1 MLDRLLE
8 VYGDMLVDDLE
19 EEIYEDGD
27 YDIANHYPSQG
38 SVMGLIY
45 YDDTE
50 PIGKELMDE
59 FLEATEELGYTCQQI
74 KEMSK
79 GNINNFVAWFM
90 WEYLL
95 STYREEVIEYVK
107 ENSDMFNGEDDKD
120 DEDD

>member
-8 VYGDMLVDDLE
+8 VYGDMLVDELE
-19 EEIYEDGD
+19 EEIYEDGG

-38 SVMGLIY
+38 SVGGLVDY
-45 YDDTE
+45 SDTE

-95 STYREEVIEYVK
+95 NGYREEVIEYVK
-107 ENSDMFNGEDDKD
+107 ENSDMFNSEKDNEDG
-120 DEDD
+120 